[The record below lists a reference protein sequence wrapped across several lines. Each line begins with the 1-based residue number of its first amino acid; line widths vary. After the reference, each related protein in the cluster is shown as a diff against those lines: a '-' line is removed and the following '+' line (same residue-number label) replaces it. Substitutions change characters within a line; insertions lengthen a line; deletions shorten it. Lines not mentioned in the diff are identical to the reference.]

1 MTTPTRAVYAD
12 VLRPAARIP
21 RALYECALVAG
32 FSLLVALSAQV
43 AIPLPF
49 TPVPV
54 TLQTLMVLATGALLG
69 SRRGAAAILLYL
81 AEGAAGLPVFAM
93 GRSGPAH
100 LAGPL
105 GGYLVGFV
113 AAAFLAGVFSER
125 GWDRTGLLAFAGL
138 AIADLAIY
146 VPGLLWL
153 GAFTGFSGVLVQGAL
168 PFLTADLL
176 KAATCAALLPV
187 GWRFLDGAP
196 TSRDDPARKRPGS

>member
-1 MTTPTRAVYAD
+1 MTCAVYAD
-12 VLRPAARIP
+12 IIKPAARIP
-21 RALYECALVAG
+21 RAVYTSVLVAG

-69 SRRGAAAILLYL
+69 SRRGAAAILLYI

-105 GGYLVGFV
+105 GGYLLGFV
-113 AAAFLAGVFSER
+113 AAAFLAGLVSER
-125 GWDRTGLLAFAGL
+125 GWDRNGLLAFAGL
-138 AIADLAIY
+138 MMADLAIY

-153 GAFTGFSGVLVQGAL
+153 GAFTGFSRVLVQGAL
-168 PFLTADLL
+168 PFLVADVL
-176 KAATCAALLPV
+176 KAAACAALLPV
-187 GWRFLDGAP
+187 GWKFLAG
-196 TSRDDPARKRPGS
+196 TRGGGR

>member
-1 MTTPTRAVYAD
+1 MRTSLVATDSGMSRT
-12 VLRPAARIP
+12 
-21 RALYECALVAG
+21 LYDGILVAG
-32 FSLLVALSAQV
+32 FPLLVALSAQV

-69 SRRGAAAILLYL
+69 SRRGAAAIILYL

-93 GRSGPAH
+93 GGSGPAH

-113 AAAFLAGVFSER
+113 PAAFLAGLFCER
-125 GWDRTGLLAFAGL
+125 GWGRNGLLAFAGL

-153 GAFTGFSGVLVQGAL
+153 GAFTGFSRVLIQGAL
-168 PFLTADLL
+168 PFLVADFL
-176 KAATCAALLPV
+176 KAAACASLLPI
-187 GWRFLDGAP
+187 GWGFLAA
-196 TSRDDPARKRPGS
+196 ARRS

>member
-1 MTTPTRAVYAD
+1 MTHAVYAD
-12 VLRPAARIP
+12 IVEPAARIP
-21 RALYECALVAG
+21 RAVYNSALVAG

-69 SRRGAAAILLYL
+69 SRRGAAAILLYIV
-81 AEGAAGLPVFAM
+81 EGAAGLPVFAM

-113 AAAFLAGVFSER
+113 AAAFLAGLVGER
-125 GWDRTGLLAFAGL
+125 GWDRSGLLAFAGL
-138 AIADLAIY
+138 MVADLAIY

-153 GAFTGFSGVLVQGAL
+153 GAFTGFPRVLVQGAL
-168 PFLTADLL
+168 PFLVADVL
-176 KAATCAALLPV
+176 KAAACASLLPV
-187 GWRFLDGAP
+187 GWRFLAG
-196 TSRDDPARKRPGS
+196 TRGGGR

>member
-1 MTTPTRAVYAD
+1 MTHAVYAD
-12 VLRPAARIP
+12 IIRPAARIP
-21 RALYECALVAG
+21 RAVYTSVLVAG

-69 SRRGAAAILLYL
+69 SRRGAAAILLYI

-105 GGYLVGFV
+105 GGYLLGFV
-113 AAAFLAGVFSER
+113 AAAFLAGLICER
-125 GWDRTGLLAFAGL
+125 GWDSNGLLAFAGL
-138 AIADLAIY
+138 VLADLAIY
-146 VPGLLWL
+146 VPGPALARRVHGLLPR
-153 GAFTGFSGVLVQGAL
+153 AL
-168 PFLTADLL
+168 PGRPAVPRRGRPEGRGVRR
-176 KAATCAALLPV
+176 AA
-187 GWRFLDGAP
+187 
-196 TSRDDPARKRPGS
+196 ARGMEVPGGHPGRGR

>member
-1 MTTPTRAVYAD
+1 MRTD
-12 VLRPAARIP
+12 VIRPAGRIS
-21 RALYECALVAG
+21 RAAYECTLIAG

-69 SRRGAAAILLYL
+69 SRRGAAAIILYI

-93 GRSGPAH
+93 GASGPAH

-113 AAAFLAGVFSER
+113 AAAFLAGLISER
-125 GWDRTGLLAFAGL
+125 GWDRGGLLAFAGL

-153 GAFTGFSGVLVQGAL
+153 GAFTGFSRVLVQGAL
-168 PFLTADLL
+168 PFLVADLL
-176 KAATCAALLPV
+176 KAAACASLLPGIRKLV
-187 GWRFLDGAP
+187 SAP
-196 TSRDDPARKRPGS
+196 

>member
-1 MTTPTRAVYAD
+1 MTHAVYAD
-12 VLRPAARIP
+12 IVEPAARIP
-21 RALYECALVAG
+21 RAVYTSVLVAG

-69 SRRGAAAILLYL
+69 SRRGAAAILLYIV
-81 AEGAAGLPVFAM
+81 EGAAGLPVFAM

-105 GGYLVGFV
+105 GGYLLGFV
-113 AAAFLAGVFSER
+113 AAAFLAGLVSER
-125 GWDRTGLLAFAGL
+125 GWDRNGLLAFAGL
-138 AIADLAIY
+138 MMADLAIY

-153 GAFTGFSGVLVQGAL
+153 GAFTGFSHVLVQGAL
-168 PFLTADLL
+168 PFLVADVL
-176 KAATCAALLPV
+176 KAAACAALLPV
-187 GWRFLDGAP
+187 GWKFLAG
-196 TSRDDPARKRPGS
+196 TRGT

>member
-1 MTTPTRAVYAD
+1 MKTSLATPAAGIHRAVYD
-12 VLRPAARIP
+12 G
-21 RALYECALVAG
+21 ALVAG
-32 FSLLVALSAQV
+32 FSLLVGLSAQV

-69 SRRGAAAILLYL
+69 SRRGAGAILLYI

-113 AAAFLAGVFSER
+113 AAAFLAGLICER
-125 GWDRTGLLAFAGL
+125 GWDRNGLLAFAGL
-138 AIADLAIY
+138 LVADLAIY
-146 VPGLLWL
+146 LPGLLWL
-153 GAFTGFSGVLVQGAL
+153 GAFTGFSRVLVLGAL
-168 PFLTADLL
+168 PFLAADVL
-176 KAATCAALLPV
+176 KAAACAALLPV
-187 GWRFLDGAP
+187 GWRFLAGFEGR
-196 TSRDDPARKRPGS
+196 SDPK

>member
-1 MTTPTRAVYAD
+1 MRTD
-12 VLRPAARIP
+12 VIRHAAGMP
-21 RALYECALVAG
+21 RALYDSALVAG

-69 SRRGAAAILLYL
+69 SRRGTAAILLYIS
-81 AEGAAGLPVFAM
+81 EGAAGLPVFAM
-93 GRSGPAH
+93 GTSGPAH

-113 AAAFLAGVFSER
+113 AAAFLAGLVCER
-125 GWDRTGLLAFAGL
+125 GGDRNGLLAFAGL
-138 AIADLAIY
+138 VMADLAIY

-153 GAFTGFSGVLVQGAL
+153 GAFTGFSRVLVLGAL
-168 PFLTADLL
+168 PFLAADVL
-176 KAATCAALLPV
+176 KAAACAALLPM
-187 GWRFLDGAP
+187 GWRFLPGA
-196 TSRDDPARKRPGS
+196 RGA

>member
-1 MTTPTRAVYAD
+1 MTHAVYAD
-12 VLRPAARIP
+12 IIRPAARIP
-21 RALYECALVAG
+21 RAVYTSILVGG

-69 SRRGAAAILLYL
+69 SRRGAAAILLYI

-105 GGYLVGFV
+105 GGYLLGFV
-113 AAAFLAGVFSER
+113 AAAFLAGLVSER
-125 GWDRTGLLAFAGL
+125 GWDRSGLRAFAGL
-138 AIADLAIY
+138 MLADLAIY

-153 GAFTGFSGVLVQGAL
+153 GAFTGFSRVLVQGAL
-168 PFLTADLL
+168 PFLVADVL
-176 KAATCAALLPV
+176 KAALCASLLPA
-187 GWRFLDGAP
+187 GWAFLAG
-196 TSRDDPARKRPGS
+196 TRGRRR